1 MFTTLHGLILRF
13 ANSLMQCLFLM
24 ILPRFQ
30 ILPIMQTAR
39 RGEICFLYQ
48 IDSNNSCRDEI
59 LYYIMSS
66 SVE

>member
-1 MFTTLHGLILRF
+1 
-13 ANSLMQCLFLM
+13 M

-66 SVE
+66 SVEWISQII